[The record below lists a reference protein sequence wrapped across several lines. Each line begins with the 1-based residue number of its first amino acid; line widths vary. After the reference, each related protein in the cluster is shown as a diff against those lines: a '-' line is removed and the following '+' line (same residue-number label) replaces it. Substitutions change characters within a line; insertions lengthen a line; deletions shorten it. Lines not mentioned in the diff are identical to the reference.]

1 MNKRIFWKKI
11 KKRGPLVWDNVHS
24 QSTLAG
30 ELPATYYVASNPDGS
45 VDYHESVS
53 ALQSCGSKTDPHLF
67 RYVVFDEDE
76 GVCDYW
82 ELVYIRRPLR
92 WQTEKEF
99 LKKAKVE
106 KCR

>member
-1 MNKRIFWKKI
+1 MNKRILWKKI
-11 KKRGPLVWDNVHS
+11 NQRGPLLWDNTHS

-53 ALQSCGSKTDPHLF
+53 ALQPCGSKTDPHQF

-76 GVCDYW
+76 GTCDYW
-82 ELVYIRRPLR
+82 EPAYIKWPLD

-99 LKKAKVE
+99 LAKQR
-106 KCR
+106 K